1 MNIILGEY
9 TQGTLIHF
17 FVVHYG
23 SLNTKLSYTSSRASG
38 FRIPSCY
45 GTIQSLKYFQRYG
58 IDCILIHMRS
68 SSGDVIDLYE
78 YKIDRQEWISIS
90 LFNSSQVDIQ
100 SVVLPNKPWLVEDQH
115 YQGLFTR
122 EILLTLND
130 GSILSFDQLILQCRE
145 RWCGMKQTDYF
156 LQIQRTHSGRILDH
170 SIHRIPN
177 HSF

>member
-17 FVVHYG
+17 FVVHYN
-23 SLNTKLSYTSSRASG
+23 SLETKLSYTSSRASG

-58 IDCILIHMRS
+58 INCILTHMRS
-68 SSGDVIDLYE
+68 PSGDVIDLYE
-78 YKIDRQEWISIS
+78 YKIDRKEWISIS
-90 LFNSSQVDIQ
+90 LFNSPQVDIRCLALSNQ
-100 SVVLPNKPWLVEDQH
+100 PWLIEDPH

-122 EILLTLND
+122 EILLALND
-130 GSILSFDQLILQCRE
+130 GSIISFDQLNLQSRE

-156 LQIQRTHSGRILDH
+156 LQIQHTHSGR
-170 SIHRIPN
+170 R
-177 HSF
+177 SFNSHNAKRSS